1 MNEKVKVINPQKFD
15 VGVNLLSMPLGI
27 NIKAKSFAMVTEE
40 DVNYIA
46 SISNVFTRGLLL
58 VEKEKTEILEAVGV
72 NPETDIGY
80 MTDEEIKKKLSGT
93 AKKLEEWLEEIEE
106 EFILDRVYDVAMSMD
121 LNLNKVKI
129 LQAKM
134 PKKDFMNS

>member
-93 AKKLEEWLEEIEE
+93 AKKLEEWLEEINE

>member
-93 AKKLEEWLEEIEE
+93 AKRLEEWLEEIEE